1 MTVGCNANEK
11 LNWTTSSRVSF
22 KVFETRLKRSDLTA
36 GVVQQSGKNLKPESD
51 NSNGNTSEH
60 ISLVSV

>member
-1 MTVGCNANEK
+1 MTVECNANEK

-36 GVVQQSGKNLKPESD
+36 GVVQQSGTSLKPENN
-51 NSNGNTSEH
+51 NSNGDTSEH